1 MATTRV
7 KIGSAVGLHA
17 RPAGLLV
24 QAAAKQPVQVLIG
37 RPGAKGVP
45 ASSILAVMAL
55 GVGGGE
61 EVELSAEGDGAEAA
75 IQELADL
82 LVQDL
87 DADKSASAS

>member
-37 RPGAKGVP
+37 RPGTRGVP
-45 ASSILAVMAL
+45 ASSILAVMSL
-55 GVGGGE
+55 GVAGGE
-61 EVELSAEGDGAEAA
+61 EVELTADGEGAETAVEELAA
-75 IQELADL
+75 LLAQEL
-82 LVQDL
+82 
-87 DADKSASAS
+87 DAVS

>member
-45 ASSILAVMAL
+45 AASILAVMAL
-55 GVGGGE
+55 GVAGGE
-61 EVELSAEGDGAEAA
+61 EVELTAEGEGAEAA
-75 IQELADL
+75 VAVIAAL

-87 DADKSASAS
+87 DADEAAATS

>member
-37 RPGAKGVP
+37 RPGSEGVP
-45 ASSILAVMAL
+45 ASSILAVMSL
-55 GVGGGE
+55 GVAGGE
-61 EVELSAEGDGAEAA
+61 EVELTAEGEGAEAA
-75 IQELADL
+75 VEALAALLAEELDT
-82 LVQDL
+82 V
-87 DADKSASAS
+87 S

>member
-24 QAAAKQPVQVLIG
+24 QAAARQPVPVLIG
-37 RPGAKGVP
+37 RPGTAGVP
-45 ASSILAVMAL
+45 AASILAVMSL
-55 GVGGGE
+55 GVAGGE
-61 EVELSAEGDGAEAA
+61 EVELTAEGEGAEAA
-75 IQELADL
+75 LAELAAL

-87 DADKSASAS
+87 DADAPAKS

>member
-37 RPGAKGVP
+37 RPGTQGVP
-45 ASSILAVMAL
+45 ASSILAVMSL
-55 GVGGGE
+55 GVAGGE
-61 EVELSAEGDGAEAA
+61 EVELTAEGEGAEAA
-75 IQELADL
+75 VEELAALLAQELDT
-82 LVQDL
+82 V
-87 DADKSASAS
+87 S

>member
-37 RPGAKGVP
+37 RPGAQGVP
-45 ASSILAVMAL
+45 AASILAVMAL
-55 GVGGGE
+55 GVAGGE
-61 EVELSAEGDGAEAA
+61 EVELTAEGEGAEAA
-75 IQELADL
+75 VEELAALLAQEL
-82 LVQDL
+82 
-87 DADKSASAS
+87 DAVS